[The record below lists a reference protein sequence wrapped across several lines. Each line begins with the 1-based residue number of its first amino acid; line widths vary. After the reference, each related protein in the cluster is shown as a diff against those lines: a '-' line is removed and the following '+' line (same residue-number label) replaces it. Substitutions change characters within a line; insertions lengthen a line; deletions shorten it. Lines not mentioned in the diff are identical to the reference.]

1 MQTDGSLKAVTAAYD
16 VDAAGTAVSQYLND
30 TTVGLATFA
39 PLLSA
44 LSPGHFYH
52 NSTTPHTE
60 VIKGMIAIPVYVTG
74 APGVWA

>member
-1 MQTDGSLKAVTAAYD
+1 M
-16 VDAAGTAVSQYLND
+16 ND

-74 APGVWA
+74 ARGG